1 MSELL
6 VYQKA
11 YTLLLDVFKR
21 TDAFPKSK
29 RFSLGQRLEASL
41 LDFVTLAN
49 GFRYARDKDARVRQM
64 TVCFDE
70 IKLLLKIAHDTKLIS
85 REVFAVYIVSAD
97 EIGRMLGGLARKKN
111 VARSDEI

>member
-29 RFSLGQRLEASL
+29 SLSPGRRLEARR

-49 GFRYARDKDARVRQM
+49 GFRYVRDKDARVRQM
-64 TVCFDE
+64 TTCFDV
-70 IKLLLKIAHDTKLIS
+70 IKLLHEERAHP
-85 REVFAVYIVSAD
+85 RP
-97 EIGRMLGGLARKKN
+97 ARRSGCPC
-111 VARSDEI
+111 ARRRV